1 MQLTRCTKCMGK
13 MEEGERICPNCGY
26 EKNSGSQPPNA
37 LRRGTIL
44 RSRYYIGNVIGQ
56 GGFGITYVGW
66 DLTLE
71 MKVAVKEYFPS
82 GSASRTN
89 LYSNEIQW
97 EFTDS
102 GEVGWSEGLERFLK
116 EARKMA
122 KLDSIPAVV
131 RVWDAFGENRTAY
144 IVMDFVEG
152 ITLKKYLQTHGVL
165 GYEECLNLLLPIL
178 DSLAVIHDR
187 GLIHRDISP
196 DNIMIQP
203 DGSARLLDMGAA
215 VDVRANDG
223 LASMAVVKR
232 NFSAPEQYMDSERL
246 GSWTDVYA
254 MAATMNYC
262 ITGRVVP
269 EAMERE
275 LKKTSLYYDPGLN
288 LPLHFKD
295 ALNSALALKAEER
308 IRDMGTL
315 KERLTDSD
323 GSVGK
328 QGRDLKGRRKITLI
342 AVGAL
347 FAVCALTILFCTTRV
362 SERAENAVAEATDGT
377 VAEMSV
383 HPAEPEYLDVS
394 LSDLSYEKTEDEKGV
409 ILTRYMGEG
418 NAYIKLPDEIDGQPV
433 IELGSG
439 IFRENETLEGIIL
452 PSGLETIKGS
462 AFQLCVNLREMEL
475 PEGLRDID
483 GSAFAGIGL
492 EEMTIPS
499 TVETIRKG
507 AYIFKVPRVKIAEGN
522 KTYTMVDNMICK
534 DNGELT
540 AFPPSRKGEFVIP
553 PEISVIG
560 DYACFN
566 TSLTAV
572 TIPGSV
578 RTVGANAFSGGT
590 GLQKVVIENGVH
602 EVKGWSFS
610 DCRSLSEVIIPESVK
625 IIGYWAF
632 DGCDSLES
640 VTVSRDCKMENGAF
654 GEDVEIHY
662 YD

>member
-1 MQLTRCTKCMGK
+1 MILPDHLEIIGDYAFYLCTNLKYLELPEGLRKIGSFAFRASGLKELRLPSAVNEMDGTSLYGMEIKIAEKNDAYRMVDGIIYSANGLGLIAFPSTIEGRYEISSEVKSIGK
-13 MEEGERICPNCGY
+13 YAFYNTSLADITIPGSVLKVGEHAFDHGEKLEKVVIEEGTYLLNHYAFLGCKSLSDVTIPKSVMEEGERICPNCGY

-102 GEVGWSEGLERFLK
+102 GEAGWSEGLERFLK

-254 MAATMNYC
+254 MAAPMNYC

-269 EAMERE
+269 EAMERD

-288 LPLHFKD
+288 L
-295 ALNSALALKAEER
+295 R
-308 IRDMGTL
+308 
-315 KERLTDSD
+315 
-323 GSVGK
+323 
-328 QGRDLKGRRKITLI
+328 
-342 AVGAL
+342 
-347 FAVCALTILFCTTRV
+347 TR
-362 SERAENAVAEATDGT
+362 
-377 VAEMSV
+377 
-383 HPAEPEYLDVS
+383 
-394 LSDLSYEKTEDEKGV
+394 
-409 ILTRYMGEG
+409 
-418 NAYIKLPDEIDGQPV
+418 
-433 IELGSG
+433 
-439 IFRENETLEGIIL
+439 
-452 PSGLETIKGS
+452 
-462 AFQLCVNLREMEL
+462 
-475 PEGLRDID
+475 
-483 GSAFAGIGL
+483 
-492 EEMTIPS
+492 
-499 TVETIRKG
+499 
-507 AYIFKVPRVKIAEGN
+507 
-522 KTYTMVDNMICK
+522 
-534 DNGELT
+534 
-540 AFPPSRKGEFVIP
+540 
-553 PEISVIG
+553 
-560 DYACFN
+560 
-566 TSLTAV
+566 
-572 TIPGSV
+572 
-578 RTVGANAFSGGT
+578 
-590 GLQKVVIENGVH
+590 
-602 EVKGWSFS
+602 
-610 DCRSLSEVIIPESVK
+610 
-625 IIGYWAF
+625 
-632 DGCDSLES
+632 
-640 VTVSRDCKMENGAF
+640 
-654 GEDVEIHY
+654 
-662 YD
+662 